1 MKQILNI
8 IVFFAV
14 FVITVLS
21 GFYFFLIK
29 PNVIVKAGIFTH
41 QECKVQYI
49 YPDKELLNNKG
60 IQKNILHINNSCE
73 KSKYGDFVSNFS
85 RESTMAYYINIPPS
99 LSNELL
105 KQHVFYFENK
115 NLNEIN
121 ELIKNSLINY
131 NSELFESNYL
141 TSFDYNLPK
150 FIKNYVD
157 SSKFEYYS
165 DLDLKEI
172 FVIVSVLKG
181 YDIRITIFYDNSF
194 KDKSIY
200 NEKIQKFNLEK
211 QVKIK

>member
-1 MKQILNI
+1 
-8 IVFFAV
+8 
-14 FVITVLS
+14 
-21 GFYFFLIK
+21 
-29 PNVIVKAGIFTH
+29 
-41 QECKVQYI
+41 
-49 YPDKELLNNKG
+49 
-60 IQKNILHINNSCE
+60 
-73 KSKYGDFVSNFS
+73 
-85 RESTMAYYINIPPS
+85 MAYYINIPPS